1 MIPVGMAT
9 MVKWT
14 YMVKFQFH
22 EPDKMIFYSP
32 NKYNLWFDVYDNLM
46 MNYSSVMIFYVGFE
60 NQWNE

>member
-1 MIPVGMAT
+1 